1 MGIMEKIA
9 NAKKTSWVVDGLTEV
24 EVKSIIEL
32 SRISAQVEKCRLELD
47 MTQKEFAN
55 YMGVTQGMVSKWE
68 SRDYNF
74 TIKSLNEI
82 CHKLGMTLEVNVE
95 KNNLKREYNIIKWDE
110 ERSTHRNKKVDVNN
124 KNKWQRYVN
133 DEEGI
138 A

>member
-9 NAKKTSWVVDGLTEV
+9 NAKKTSWVVDGLTEA

-110 ERSTHRNKKVDVNN
+110 ERFTHRNKKVDVNN

>member
-110 ERSTHRNKKVDVNN
+110 ERFTHRNKKVDINN

>member
-9 NAKKTSWVVDGLTEV
+9 NAKKTSWVADGLTEV

-32 SRISAQVEKCRLELD
+32 SRISAQIEKCRLELD

-55 YMGVTQGMVSKWE
+55 HMGVTQGMVSKWE

-95 KNNLKREYNIIKWDE
+95 KYNLKSEYNIIKWDE
-110 ERSTHRNKKVDVNN
+110 ERFTHRNKKVDVNN

>member
-9 NAKKTSWVVDGLTEV
+9 NAKKTSWVADGLTEV

-32 SRISAQVEKCRLELD
+32 SRISAQIEKCRLELD

-55 YMGVTQGMVSKWE
+55 HMGVTQGMVSKWE

-95 KNNLKREYNIIKWDE
+95 KYNVKREYNIIKWDE
-110 ERSTHRNKKVDVNN
+110 ERFTHRNKKVDVNN

>member
-1 MGIMEKIA
+1 MEKIA
-9 NAKKTSWVVDGLTEV
+9 NANKTSWVVDGLTEV

-95 KNNLKREYNIIKWDE
+95 KNNIKREYNIIKWDE
-110 ERSTHRNKKVDVNN
+110 ERFTHRNKKVDVNN

-138 A
+138 AQWN

>member
-9 NAKKTSWVVDGLTEV
+9 NAKNTSWIADGLTES

-32 SRISAQVEKCRLELD
+32 SRISAQIEKCRLELG
-47 MTQKEFAN
+47 MTQKEFAD

-68 SRDYNF
+68 SREYNF
-74 TIKSLNEI
+74 TIKSLNDI
-82 CHKLGMTLEVNVE
+82 CHKLGMTVEVNVE
-95 KNNLKREYNIIKWDE
+95 KNNVTKEYNVIKWDAD
-110 ERSTHRNKKVDVNN
+110 RFTRNAKKISPNN
-124 KNKWQRYVN
+124 KWYKFIY